1 MKITLTLLLILA
13 PLLIGCRKEEETPPT
28 AAPTPSLIG
37 FWKMTAY
44 ENIWMV
50 SPPNQSIETG
60 SDTGSL
66 QIRFHADSTYRVIST
81 HSGIPGDTGRFVVG
95 SGAIG
100 LIPTNISPLP
110 TVLSAPRYN
119 FDTFG
124 RLLLNFPEYKEYTLN
139 DTGAAPV
146 LGDYASV
153 VHTYMFVRQ

>member
-1 MKITLTLLLILA
+1 MKTTLNCLLILA
-13 PLLIGCRKEEETPPT
+13 TLIIGCRKEETPAT

-37 FWKMTAY
+37 FWKMSAY

-95 SGAIG
+95 NGAIG
-100 LIPTNISPLP
+100 LISTNVSPLP
-110 TVLSAPRYN
+110 TVLYSPRYN

-146 LGDYASV
+146 LGDYTTV
-153 VHTYMFVRQ
+153 VHTYTFVRQ